1 MLQKR
6 KTKYIIEFDAKE
18 YATFIAALHI
28 LDREKLE
35 NYYGNT
41 LEKEIYDTLIVGKD
55 NILQSLDNIHKEN
68 FVVSSDI
75 INYVLKGEEL
85 K

>member
-6 KTKYIIEFDAKE
+6 KTKYIIELDAKE
-18 YATFIAALHI
+18 YATFIAALYV

-35 NYYGNT
+35 KYYGNT
-41 LEKEIYDTLIVGKD
+41 LDKEIYDTLIVGKA
-55 NILQSLDNIHKEN
+55 NILQSLDKIYKEN
-68 FVVSSDI
+68 FVVSSNI
-75 INYVLKGEEL
+75 IENAFKGEEL